1 MTPQRPRAAHRFPTM
16 PLSASSVAPRSFAGI
31 GRKPTE
37 QLLIRPPGFRR
48 LLGSNQIRRSLD
60 VNSGDIYV
68 RLRCV
73 KLGPGVPDIWFS
85 IRFTCCVRVYRE
97 LTIKIVCTNKP
108 TAVLVIVL

>member
-1 MTPQRPRAAHRFPTM
+1 M
-16 PLSASSVAPRSFAGI
+16 
-31 GRKPTE
+31 
-37 QLLIRPPGFRR
+37 
-48 LLGSNQIRRSLD
+48 
-60 VNSGDIYV
+60 

-73 KLGPGVPDIWFS
+73 KPGPGVPDIWFS